1 MQALATLSDAE
12 RDIDAKAFAKRLDM
26 SIGEL
31 AELIGVSRNTLTA
44 SPLGKRGRD
53 ALAPLFSLF
62 TYAVDVAGS
71 EQRAL
76 TWFKFIPI
84 VPLGPKPAIAHIR
97 EGNIDSVIEF
107 LEAAA
112 DGAYS

>member
-1 MQALATLSDAE
+1 M
-12 RDIDAKAFAKRLDM
+12 
-26 SIGEL
+26 
-31 AELIGVSRNTLTA
+31 AELVGVSRNTLTA

-53 ALAPLFSLF
+53 ALAPLVSMFS
-62 TYAVDVAGS
+62 YVISVSGS

-76 TWFKFIPI
+76 TWFKYTPI
-84 VPLGPKPAIAHIR
+84 IPLGPKPAIEHVR
-97 EGNIDSVIEF
+97 DGNIDDVVAF

>member
-1 MQALATLSDAE
+1 MEALAANPIVKAGLDPKVLAE
-12 RDIDAKAFAKRLDM
+12 QLEM

-31 AELIGVSRNTLTA
+31 AELVGVSRNTLTA

-53 ALAPLFSLF
+53 ALAPLVSMFS
-62 TYAVDVAGS
+62 YVISVSGS

-76 TWFKFIPI
+76 IWFKYTPI
-84 VPLGPKPAIAHIR
+84 IPLGPKPAIEHVR
-97 EGNIDSVIEF
+97 DGNIDDVVAF